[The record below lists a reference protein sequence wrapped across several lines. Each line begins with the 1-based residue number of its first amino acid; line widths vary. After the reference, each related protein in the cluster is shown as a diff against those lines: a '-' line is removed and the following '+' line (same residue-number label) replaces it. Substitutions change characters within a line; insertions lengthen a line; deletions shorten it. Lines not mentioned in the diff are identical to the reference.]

1 MKRVCVALIVVLTT
15 VFVAG
20 QEPAGKNIL
29 DQFQTVISTSILK
42 KVQEEKGF
50 RYKLKEINSAYFIG
64 KSYLV
69 RINFTLTLD
78 DYHKINLPDLICT
91 STVSAQNGNTLKI
104 KNINFYKQFFSVL
117 GSGDKSFKCKEK

>member
-1 MKRVCVALIVVLTT
+1 MKTVCVAFIVVLTT
-15 VFVAG
+15 VYVSG
-20 QEPAGKNIL
+20 QDPAGKIIL
-29 DQFQTVISTSILK
+29 DQFENVINTSILK

-78 DYHKINLPDLICT
+78 DYHKIELPDLICT
-91 STVSAQNGNTLKI
+91 STVSAQNGNTLII
-104 KNINFYKQFFSVL
+104 KNIIFTNN
-117 GSGDKSFKCKEK
+117 SF